1 MKLRSP
7 LDYGE
12 FAARFLAPRGRV
24 PRNRGLGGRMTEDEY
39 RCVGRLAQRVA
50 DAALE
55 RHRASVDEH
64 CTRHP
69 AFCVYG
75 AWELPSANA
84 SDEDPPPG
92 EPTTP
97 DECATGEQYHLREGY
112 WSSFPR

>member
-1 MKLRSP
+1 MSVYP
-7 LDYGE
+7 G
-12 FAARFLAPRGRV
+12 FSARAS
-24 PRNRGLGGRMTEDEY
+24 
-39 RCVGRLAQRVA
+39 A
-50 DAALE
+50 DAPLARRTIVRGQHAGIDGFNFDTAFAE
-55 RHRASVDEH
+55 GGGRHRASVDEH

-75 AWELPSANA
+75 AWELPSAYA
-84 SDEDPPPG
+84 RDEDPPPG